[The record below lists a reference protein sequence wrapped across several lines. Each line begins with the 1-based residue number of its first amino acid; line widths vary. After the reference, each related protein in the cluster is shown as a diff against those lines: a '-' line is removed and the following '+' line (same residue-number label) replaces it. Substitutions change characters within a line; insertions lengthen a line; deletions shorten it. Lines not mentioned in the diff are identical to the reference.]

1 MAQKLESEAHHP
13 NTDDEPENR
22 LLYRSLNSTESLI
35 DQSRQACTWHGP
47 DRDASRATMFVP
59 V

>member
-13 NTDDEPENR
+13 NNDDEPENR
-22 LLYRSLNSTESLI
+22 RLYRSLNSTESLI

-47 DRDASRATMFVP
+47 DRM
-59 V
+59 